1 MQCSGLKLDEPCYV
15 HSHLN
20 NELKIRIVLG
30 FKSYLKEDG
39 GPVGEPERELLVTEP
54 LFLVPAP
61 VGVVQQE
68 AVGRGRVGGV
78 ADGLGVVVEG
88 LAQLVLLVDLV
99 AEVAQALRLA
109 AVLAAEVELA
119 PPVGRVVLPSAV
131 CGGIAG
137 VVVIACKLIIGRIVH

>member
-1 MQCSGLKLDEPCYV
+1 M
-15 HSHLN
+15 
-20 NELKIRIVLG
+20 
-30 FKSYLKEDG
+30 SYLKEDG
-39 GPVGEPERELLVTEP
+39 GPVGEPERELLVAEP
-54 LFLVPAP
+54 LLLVPAP
-61 VGVVQQE
+61 VGVMQEE

-109 AVLAAEVELA
+109 AVLAAEVELS
-119 PPVGRVVLPSAV
+119 PPVRRVVLPAAV
-131 CGGIAG
+131 CGGAAG